1 MVLYNM
7 QENASPQQSLV
18 KVVNTKVYFKKT
30 YVLQP
35 KLMFGNVP
43 LMTLSEQL
51 GIAEQLPF

>member
-18 KVVNTKVYFKKT
+18 KVVNTKLHFIKT
-30 YVLQP
+30 FVLQP

-43 LMTLSEQL
+43 LTL
-51 GIAEQLPF
+51 